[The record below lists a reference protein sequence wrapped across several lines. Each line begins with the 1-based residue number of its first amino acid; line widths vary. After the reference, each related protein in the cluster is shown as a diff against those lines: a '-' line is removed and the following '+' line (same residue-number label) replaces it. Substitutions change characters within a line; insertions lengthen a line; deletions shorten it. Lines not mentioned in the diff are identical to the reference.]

1 VINPDD
7 GAEPKKKNIS
17 KTYLN
22 GNVRHA
28 IIYCQKTNGFSVMIF
43 AGK

>member
-7 GAEPKKKNIS
+7 GAEPEKKNIS

-22 GNVRHA
+22 ENARHA
-28 IIYCQKTNGFSVMIF
+28 GIYCQKINGFSVMIF
-43 AGK
+43 ADK